1 MGIKKP
7 NKNKY
12 ILFLDIPY
20 LIGYN
25 VIESWW
31 GLMTREFIIMPE
43 FEKQWK
49 NIGLSD
55 GDLKTLQEELTLDPK
70 KGDVIKGTGGL
81 RKIRFAFEG
90 KGKSGSVRVCY
101 IDFENYQI
109 IFLITAYSKSEKDN
123 LSQAERNN
131 ISKLV
136 KLLEKQI
143 IERRKE

>member
-1 MGIKKP
+1 
-7 NKNKY
+7 
-12 ILFLDIPY
+12 
-20 LIGYN
+20 
-25 VIESWW
+25 
-31 GLMTREFIIMPE
+31 MTREFIIMPE